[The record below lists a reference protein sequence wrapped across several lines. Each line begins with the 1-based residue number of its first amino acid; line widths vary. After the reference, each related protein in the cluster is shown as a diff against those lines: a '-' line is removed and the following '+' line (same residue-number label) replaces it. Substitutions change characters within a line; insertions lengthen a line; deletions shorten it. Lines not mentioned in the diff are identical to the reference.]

1 MTAIIA
7 HSTAADGTF
16 SVDGAAAWN
25 AGHTLTGTV
34 DIANGGTGATTAAGA
49 RTALGLATVAAT
61 GAYADLSGTP
71 TLPTGTVTSVAV
83 SGGSTG
89 LTVSGSP
96 ITTSGTITLAGTLA
110 VANGGTALTAT
121 PANGQIPIG
130 NGTGYTLATLTQ
142 GLGAVIV
149 NAAGAVTVQG
159 AAAVKRTASAIATGG
174 STALTLSGMG
184 TGAATGTATARTPA
198 TTTKFTSMARVGY
211 VSAASAGSSAGW
223 RFGVAGVGVVR
234 GDAAGIGGFDVK
246 FRYGIATLPSGGR
259 VFVGLHNAST
269 VIGNVDPSTLTQ
281 IVGVGA
287 DAADTNL
294 SVMHND
300 GSGTATKIDLGASF
314 PGKTTALDIYDVWF
328 GCAANAATID
338 YLVVNKVS
346 GATASGSIASDMPTN
361 TTFLQHHIW
370 CNNGATAVAGALD
383 LSFIWTET
391 DV

>member
-1 MTAIIA
+1 MAATIA

-34 DIANGGTGATTAAGA
+34 DIANGGTGATTAALA

-61 GAYADLSGTP
+61 GAYDDLTGKP
-71 TLPTGTVTSVAV
+71 TVPSLPIS
-83 SGGSTG
+83 
-89 LTVSGSP
+89 
-96 ITTSGTITLAGTLA
+96 I
-110 VANGGTALTAT
+110 ANGGTALTAAPT
-121 PANGQIPIG
+121 AGQLPIG

-246 FRYGIATLPSGGR
+246 FRYGIATLPSAGR
-259 VFVGLHNAST
+259 VFVGLHSAST

-300 GSGTATKIDLGASF
+300 GSGTATKIALGAAF
-314 PGKTTALDIYDVWF
+314 PAKTTALDIYDVWF
-328 GCAANAATID
+328 GCAANAATIE
-338 YLVVNKVS
+338 YLVVNKVT
-346 GATASGSIASDMPTN
+346 GETASGSIASDLPTN

-370 CNNGATAVAGALD
+370 CNNGATAVAGAID